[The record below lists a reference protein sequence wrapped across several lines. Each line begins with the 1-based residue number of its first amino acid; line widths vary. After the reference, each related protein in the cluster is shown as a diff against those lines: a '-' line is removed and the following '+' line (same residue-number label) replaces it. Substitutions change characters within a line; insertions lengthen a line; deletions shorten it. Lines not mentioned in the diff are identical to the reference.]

1 ALMERYVAAAAKI
14 SRVAV
19 GDPGISPLATTYKV
33 RGDLTQTDTIEGLP
47 PGTRGGIEIHHN
59 FPLDGEYDFKIS
71 LLKVGFGPIF
81 AGQVKGEQLEVS
93 VNGERV
99 KLFKLDAV
107 PFYYM
112 RAAGAGQPGQG
123 GGRGNAGAA
132 AKTPAKAPIPI
143 EPGEEP
149 LEENVT

>member
-71 LLKVGFGPIF
+71 LLKEGFGPIF
-81 AGQVKGEQLEVS
+81 AGQASGEQLEVS

-99 KLFKLDAV
+99 KLFKLDAG
-107 PFYYM
+107 PFFYM
-112 RAAGAGQPGQG
+112 RAAGQDAPGGNQG
-123 GGRGNAGAA
+123 GGRGGRSAA
-132 AKTPAKAPIPI
+132 AAPKTPLLI
-143 EPGEEP
+143 EPGSAP
-149 LEENVT
+149 V